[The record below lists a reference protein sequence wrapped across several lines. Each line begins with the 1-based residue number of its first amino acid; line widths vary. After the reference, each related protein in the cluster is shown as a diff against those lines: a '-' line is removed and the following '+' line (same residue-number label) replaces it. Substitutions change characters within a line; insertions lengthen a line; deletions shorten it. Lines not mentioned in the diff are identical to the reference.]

1 MSTNLSAHS
10 AQKSIPST
18 ILPGSTAD
26 GDAMGK
32 PNVPILE
39 IRPFNGGLRRFAVP
53 SLEPVASGDGVAY
66 SDDEEGGVP
75 VSMDIWERIES
86 RGVVVRVR
94 EKGADPD
101 DYIGTCN
108 QVAWRGRAE
117 NALLLAWGLVMEH
130 YDDNRLGL
138 PNALLRVARDYD
150 ATVNP
155 PEVE

>member
-1 MSTNLSAHS
+1 MLWVNQMCLSWRSARSTEDYGVLRSHRS
-10 AQKSIPST
+10 S
-18 ILPGSTAD
+18 
-26 GDAMGK
+26 
-32 PNVPILE
+32 
-39 IRPFNGGLRRFAVP
+39 PF
-53 SLEPVASGDGVAY
+53 ASGDGVAY